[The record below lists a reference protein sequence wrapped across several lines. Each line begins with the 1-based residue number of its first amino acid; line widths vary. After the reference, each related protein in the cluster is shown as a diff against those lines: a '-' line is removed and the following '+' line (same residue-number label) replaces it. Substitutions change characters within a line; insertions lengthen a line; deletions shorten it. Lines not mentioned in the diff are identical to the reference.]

1 MLKKFSLLLVC
12 LAVVLFISSRA
23 FSQDDPSTTD
33 PAKIENATDESK
45 TEIKDA
51 VKKEEP
57 KKEGTVATETKGG
70 TQAVA
75 VAGAKT
81 YSDGKTMFV
90 NSKVQFRLLSTDDFA
105 MDKIEYKIDDGA
117 ATVFENPFSIAAEGP
132 HSIKYY
138 GIDKVGNKEADKTY
152 NVVVDNTGPN
162 IVVTSSAP
170 VKKIGDKVFFA
181 KTTLFS
187 ISANDALSGVSKIE
201 YSTDG
206 TTYQEYAAPFA
217 MPAKD
222 AIDLKVRAVDNVD
235 NTTEQF
241 AFRVFDDTGK
251 EVELKD
257 ATAKLVTDDVAPVVE
272 IKPDKELKQINGF
285 NVASTDVKYTVTA
298 KDDQSGVAEI
308 LYRIDA
314 KGEFIPYIDAIQ
326 FLKNGKHQIDA
337 KATDKMG
344 NVSNIVTYTVYVDI
358 LPPVSTIETVE
369 K

>member
-1 MLKKFSLLLVC
+1 MLKKCSLLLLC
-12 LAVVLFISSRA
+12 LAVALCISSRA

-45 TEIKDA
+45 AEIKDEI
-51 VKKEEP
+51 KKETP
-57 KKEGTVATETKGG
+57 VITD
-70 TQAVA
+70 TQGQTQTIT
-75 VAGAKT
+75 VAGAKSYT
-81 YSDGKTMFV
+81 DGKTLFV
-90 NSKVQFRLLSTDDFA
+90 NSKVQFRLLSSDDFA
-105 MDKIEYKIDDGA
+105 MDKIEYKIDEGA
-117 ATVFENPFSIAAEGP
+117 VTVFEAPFSIAAEGP

-138 GIDKVGNKEADKTY
+138 GIDKVGNKEADKNY
-152 NVVVDNTGPN
+152 NVVVDNTGPA

-187 ISANDALSGVSKIE
+187 ISANDALSGVNKIE

-222 AIDLKVRAVDNVD
+222 AIDLKIRAVDNVD
-235 NTTEQF
+235 NMTEQF

-251 EVELKD
+251 EIELKD
-257 ATAKLVTDDVAPVVE
+257 ATAKLVTDDAAPVVE
-272 IKPDKELKQINGF
+272 IKADKELKQINSF
-285 NVASTDVKYTVTA
+285 NVASTDVKYAVNATDA
-298 KDDQSGVAEI
+298 GSGVAEI
-308 LYRIDA
+308 LYRLDG
-314 KGEFIPYIDAIQ
+314 KGEFIPYTEAIQ

-337 KATDKMG
+337 KASDKMG
-344 NVSNIVTYTVYVDI
+344 NVSNIVSLTVYVDI